1 MMMMVTIIII
11 IIVWFKVEVPVQKD
25 RGSGE
30 VEMKIFKQT
39 SLNMDLAVVLQ
50 ICWSQMPGD

>member
-1 MMMMVTIIII
+1 M
-11 IIVWFKVEVPVQKD
+11 QKD